1 MKKQVMKKILIFLTA
16 LCLTTVGMAIF
27 FFKPLPD
34 DMLPGEQ
41 EANPVVKNTEPLP
54 ANSKIDHIV
63 VFKSQRQMRV
73 YQGEKLMKIYP
84 ISLGDQPVG
93 HKQFEGDEK
102 TPEGIYRINERNP
115 NSRYHKNLGISYPN
129 AQDKAYAQS
138 QGKSPG
144 GLIKIHG
151 LPNGMGQLGRQ
162 HLRDDWTNGCIAVT
176 DNEIDELYQH
186 VVHNAVI
193 DIRP

>member
-1 MKKQVMKKILIFLTA
+1 MKKILIFLTA
-16 LCLTTVGMAIF
+16 LLVTCFCTAMF
-27 FFKPLPD
+27 FLKPLPD
-34 DMLPGEQ
+34 DHLPGEQ
-41 EANPVVKNTEPLP
+41 EAAPVVKNTQPLP
-54 ANSKIDHIV
+54 ADSKIDRIL
-63 VFKSQRQMRV
+63 VFKSLRQMWV
-73 YQGEKLMKIYP
+73 YQGEKLLKIYP
-84 ISLGDQPVG
+84 IALGDQPVG

-129 AQDKAYAQS
+129 QKDKDYAKS

-151 LPNGMGQLGRQ
+151 LRNGMGYLGRQ
-162 HLRDDWTNGCIAVT
+162 HLRDDWTDGCIAIT
-176 DNEIDELYQH
+176 DNEIDELYQS
-186 VVHNAVI
+186 VIHNALI